1 MNEVLS
7 HISTIYLANLNDIHV
22 PHHARNTSL
31 MNLAF
36 TDALLTQSGKT
47 KTAFLHFWRSNQPT
61 VILGMLDTSL
71 TYFDKGMAYL
81 KNEDYQPFVRHS
93 GGLAVPSDNETLNF
107 SLIIDNPQENR
118 ILIEE
123 GYTLVYQ
130 LLRDSFHPF
139 EDRLQAKEV
148 PNSYCPGDF
157 DIVLDGRK
165 IAGLA
170 QRRTKDGLAIMGYIS
185 VNGDQE
191 KRARLIQSF
200 YQIAKGTEPSQKRYP
215 MIDPEVMTTVADKIP
230 SIQTADHLEKRM
242 IQALRTY
249 GITAETTHLP
259 TDLQE
264 AYESSL
270 NKLIKRNQKMLGQLF
285 EKEVFT

>member
-1 MNEVLS
+1 MHEILS
-7 HISTIYLANLNDIHV
+7 HIPTIYLANLNDIHM
-22 PHHARNTSL
+22 PHQAINTSL

-36 TDALLTQSGKT
+36 TDALLSQSGRE

-61 VILGMLDTSL
+61 IILGMLDTSL

-81 KNEDYQPFVRHS
+81 KKEDYQPFVRHS
-93 GGLAVPSDNETLNF
+93 GGLAVPSDEGTLNF
-107 SLIIDNPQENR
+107 SLIINNPQEDR
-118 ILIEE
+118 VLIDD

-130 LLRDSFHPF
+130 LLRDSFQPF
-139 EDRLQAKEV
+139 EDRVQAKEV

-170 QRRTKDGLAIMGYIS
+170 QRRTKNGLAIMGYIS

-191 KRARLIQSF
+191 KRARLVQSF

-215 MIDPEVMTTVADKIP
+215 MIDPAVMTTVADRIP
-230 SIQTADHLEKRM
+230 SIQTTNHLEKRM

-249 GITAETTHLP
+249 GIAVKVPHLP

-264 AYESSL
+264 TYESSL